1 MRSTFKSI
9 AVAISLIFSVVLSA
23 FSQQKEVQE
32 KDYVAYLF
40 TYFTGNHISEEA
52 VCYAVSMD
60 GYSYWA
66 LNGGKPVLDSKVI
79 SSTGGVRDP
88 HILRGEDGKT
98 FYMVLTDMVSANGW
112 DSNRAMV
119 MLKSND
125 LVNWTHT
132 VINMQKKYE
141 GQESL
146 KRVWAPQTI
155 FDPEAGKYMVYWS
168 MQYAGGPDIIYYAY
182 ANDDF
187 TDLEG
192 EPKVLFLP
200 QNRKSC
206 IDGDIVYKDGVFH
219 LFYKT
224 EGDGNGIKVA
234 TTRSL
239 TSGQWTEEPDYKQQT
254 TDAVEGAGTFKLIG
268 QDKYILM
275 YDVYMKG
282 RYQFTETT
290 DLQHFKVID
299 SEVKMNFHPRHGTII
314 PITRDELLRITEK
327 WGKPAELGQL
337 PNNPVLPGFHAD
349 PEIVYSHQTKK
360 YYIYSTTDGQPGWG
374 GWYFTAYSSDDLKHW
389 TYEGV
394 ILDLK
399 SEQVPWADGNAW
411 APCIEEKLVKGKY
424 KYYFYYSGNPKNSQ
438 GKQIGVAVADSPTG
452 PFVDLGHPIIT
463 ESPVGGGQQIDV
475 DVFTDP
481 VSGKTYLYWGN
492 GYMAGAE
499 LNKDMVSIKKK
510 TLTVMTP
517 EGGTLQDYAYREAPY
532 VFYRNGLYYFM
543 WSVDDTGS
551 PNYHVAYGTSKS
563 PLGPIEVA
571 AQPVVLKQNPEQQ
584 IYGTA
589 HNSVLQI
596 PDTDEWMIVYHRI
609 NKWYL
614 KDAPGVHREV
624 CIDRLQFND
633 DGTIQPVVPTF

>member
-1 MRSTFKSI
+1 
-9 AVAISLIFSVVLSA
+9 
-23 FSQQKEVQE
+23 
-32 KDYVAYLF
+32 
-40 TYFTGNHISEEA
+40 
-52 VCYAVSMD
+52 
-60 GYSYWA
+60 
-66 LNGGKPVLDSKVI
+66 
-79 SSTGGVRDP
+79 
-88 HILRGEDGKT
+88 
-98 FYMVLTDMVSANGW
+98 MVLTDMVSANGW

-424 KYYFYYSGNPKNSQ
+424 KYYFYYSGNPKNGQ

-596 PDTDEWMIVYHRI
+596 PDTDEWIIVYHRI

>member
-119 MLKSND
+119 LLKSND

-168 MQYAGGPDIIYYAY
+168 MQYAGGPDVIYYAY

-200 QNRKSC
+200 ENRKSC

-224 EGDGNGIKVA
+224 EGHGNGIKVA

-290 DLQHFKVID
+290 DLKNFKVID
-299 SEVKMNFHPRHGTII
+299 NDVKMNFHPRHGTII

-399 SEQVPWADGNAW
+399 SEQVPWANGNAW

-424 KYYFYYSGNPKNSQ
+424 KYYFYYSGNPKNGL

-596 PDTDEWMIVYHRI
+596 PGTDEWMIVYHRI